1 MKTGDL
7 VKIVLRSETDPS
19 VTAIGIFMGMGNR
32 GARNDNRF
40 WTVFWRGR
48 IRTFHPGSWKCEVL
62 R

>member
-7 VKIVLRSETDPS
+7 VKIVLRSETDLS

-32 GARNDNRF
+32 GVRNDNQF

-62 R
+62 K